1 MQPDPAHKST
11 MPAGWS
17 RLLALITAATLGAQA
32 VAAPVTFDFSGL
44 DGTFGKQL
52 TVTDAGSGIAATL
65 TAVFNLVEVQFDAPG
80 GMIVNR
86 NNRLVQVPQTINAVT
101 GKGLGIGTDHPAL
114 PGGNPLADGSTGFSL
129 GGTLLTVT
137 TEAFLLTFSGSDVN
151 PSTRFELV
159 SQRLGNTADGESAA
173 SSSVPEPILDPLAL
187 ERDDLGGLV
196 GFGFDFI
203 PNGPDAN
210 EEISLDVRAV
220 APIFGLTDGLFGRGF
235 LLSPGRVNGNTGG
248 LYLPGVVNDWSLLSV
263 TVDRVPG
270 PTALTLLIGLAALL
284 AVRSRRTWRS
294 TGGRN

>member
-151 PSTRFELV
+151 RRSGGRANFRVDRWPVRARFSALARTGERQHRWPLPPGR
-159 SQRLGNTADGESAA
+159 SQRLELAVSYRRPGSRADSFDPADRIGCTVGGSLTAY
-173 SSSVPEPILDPLAL
+173 
-187 ERDDLGGLV
+187 
-196 GFGFDFI
+196 
-203 PNGPDAN
+203 
-210 EEISLDVRAV
+210 V
-220 APIFGLTDGLFGRGF
+220 A
-235 LLSPGRVNGNTGG
+235 
-248 LYLPGVVNDWSLLSV
+248 
-263 TVDRVPG
+263 VDRRPQ
-270 PTALTLLIGLAALL
+270 LTRGC
-284 AVRSRRTWRS
+284 RNQRRLPYAR
-294 TGGRN
+294 